1 MLQNIITYKKNIW
14 LNSPDCSIKSLVDY
28 IRNTG
33 GLRDTQVEAI
43 EQYLFL
49 KIKGENKPLWQ
60 LFSEGFFINGA
71 DLSKENINETARK
84 FLENFLRSFY
94 MGLQ

>member
-1 MLQNIITYKKNIW
+1 MLQNVIAYKINLW
-14 LNSPDCSIKSLVDY
+14 LNSPDCSIKLLIDY

-49 KIKGENKPLWQ
+49 KIKGENKPRWKNLYQ
-60 LFSEGFFINGA
+60 FFGI
-71 DLSKENINETARK
+71 KV
-84 FLENFLRSFY
+84 
-94 MGLQ
+94 